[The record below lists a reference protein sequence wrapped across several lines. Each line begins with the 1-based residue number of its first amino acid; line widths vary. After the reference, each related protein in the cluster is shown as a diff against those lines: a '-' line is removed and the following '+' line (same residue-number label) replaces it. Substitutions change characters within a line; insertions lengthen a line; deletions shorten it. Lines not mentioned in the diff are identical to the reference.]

1 MASTKL
7 GPRDQESDMTIT
19 SKGLTRAAGL
29 SAAVAGLIFIA
40 VQINHPPM
48 DAASVATTEWVVRNS
63 AKVLMGALALVGIT
77 GMYLR
82 QFRQVGVVGL
92 IGYVLL
98 AAGYLLMFATE
109 VISAYVLPTLVNLVP
124 GFVNDILVSAAGG
137 TPVGD
142 IGAMKTVFA
151 ITGAGYMVGGLIF
164 GIAMFRA
171 RILART
177 AAALL
182 AIGTIAT
189 ASLAVLPESFNRP
202 MAVPVGLALIGLGV
216 SLWRNPSSPAVDSAD
231 VAVAETDHA
240 ELAAV

>member
-1 MASTKL
+1 
-7 GPRDQESDMTIT
+7 MTIT
-19 SKGLTRAAGL
+19 TKGLTRAAGF
-29 SAAVAGLIFIA
+29 SAAAAGLIFIA

-82 QFRQVGVVGL
+82 QVRQVGIVGL
-92 IGYVLL
+92 IGYVLF
-98 AAGYLLMFATE
+98 AVGYLLMFATE
-109 VISAYVLPTLVNLVP
+109 VISAYMLPTLVHIVP

-137 TPVGD
+137 TAVGD

-151 ITGAGYMVGGLIF
+151 VTGAGYMVGGLIF

-171 RILART
+171 GVLARW

-182 AIGTIAT
+182 AVGTIAT
-189 ASLAVLPESFNRP
+189 ASLAFLPESFNRP
-202 MAVPVGLALIGLGV
+202 MAVPVGLALIGLGI
-216 SLWRNPSSPAVDSAD
+216 SLWRNPSSDGAEGAD
-231 VAVAETDHA
+231 ATTAERGNV
-240 ELAAV
+240 ELATV

>member
-1 MASTKL
+1 
-7 GPRDQESDMTIT
+7 MTIT
-19 SKGLTRAAGL
+19 TKGLTQAAGL
-29 SAAVAGLIFIA
+29 SAAMAGLIFIA

-82 QFRQVGVVGL
+82 QVRQVGVVGL
-92 IGYVLL
+92 IGYVLF

-109 VISAYVLPTLVNLVP
+109 VVSAYVLPTLVNVVP
-124 GFVNDILVSAAGG
+124 GLVNDIIVSAAGG

-142 IGAMKTVFA
+142 IGAMSTFFA
-151 ITGAGYMVGGLIF
+151 VTGAGYMLGGLIF

-171 RILART
+171 NVLARW

-182 AIGTIAT
+182 AVGTIAT
-189 ASLAVLPESFNRP
+189 VSLAFLPEAFNRP
-202 MAVPVGLALIGLGV
+202 MAVPVGLALIGLGI
-216 SLWRNPSSPAVDSAD
+216 SLWRNPASSAAGNAD
-231 VAVAETDHA
+231 EAVAEVA
-240 ELAAV
+240 PIELASV